1 VVRSA
6 SVTAGAAR
14 VLELIQGDDRMPV
27 IQDTNAIERT
37 VRDFVVSNFL
47 FGVDDGSLK
56 REDSFLQNGVIDSTG
71 VLELVGF
78 LEHSF
83 KIEVTDHELNA
94 MNLDSIQ
101 NVAAYVSRK
110 LGS

>member
-1 VVRSA
+1 
-6 SVTAGAAR
+6 
-14 VLELIQGDDRMPV
+14 MPV
-27 IQDTNAIERT
+27 TQDTDTIERNI
-37 VRDFVVSNFL
+37 REFIVSNFL

-78 LEHSF
+78 LEQSY
-83 KIEVTDHELNA
+83 KIEVSDHELVPV
-94 MNLDSIQ
+94 NLDSIQ
-101 NVAAYVSRK
+101 NVAAYVGRK

>member
-1 VVRSA
+1 
-6 SVTAGAAR
+6 
-14 VLELIQGDDRMPV
+14 MPV
-27 IQDTNAIERT
+27 TQDTNTIERNIREFI
-37 VRDFVVSNFL
+37 VGNFL

-71 VLELVGF
+71 VLELVGY
-78 LEHSF
+78 LEQSF
-83 KIEVTDHELNA
+83 KIEVSDHELVA
-94 MNLDSIQ
+94 ANLDSIQ

>member
-1 VVRSA
+1 
-6 SVTAGAAR
+6 
-14 VLELIQGDDRMPV
+14 MPV
-27 IQDTNAIERT
+27 TLDTNTIEQNIRE
-37 VRDFVVSNFL
+37 FIVSNFL

-78 LEHSF
+78 LEQSY
-83 KIEVTDHELNA
+83 KIEVGDHELVPV
-94 MNLDSIQ
+94 NLDSIQ

>member
-1 VVRSA
+1 
-6 SVTAGAAR
+6 
-14 VLELIQGDDRMPV
+14 MPV
-27 IQDTNAIERT
+27 TLDTNTIEQNIRE
-37 VRDFVVSNFL
+37 FIVSNFL

-78 LEHSF
+78 LEQSY
-83 KIEVTDHELNA
+83 KIEVSDHKLVPV
-94 MNLDSIQ
+94 NLDSIQ

>member
-1 VVRSA
+1 
-6 SVTAGAAR
+6 
-14 VLELIQGDDRMPV
+14 MPV
-27 IQDTNAIERT
+27 MQDTNTIERNI
-37 VRDFVVSNFL
+37 REFIVSNFL

-78 LEHSF
+78 LEQSYQ
-83 KIEVTDHELNA
+83 IEVSDQELVPL
-94 MNLDSIQ
+94 NLDSIQ

>member
-1 VVRSA
+1 MRVV
-6 SVTAGAAR
+6 
-14 VLELIQGDDRMPV
+14 
-27 IQDTNAIERT
+27 QDTIAIERNI
-37 VRDFVVSNFL
+37 REFIVSNFL

-71 VLELVGF
+71 VLELVGY
-78 LEHSF
+78 LEQSF
-83 KIEVTDHELNA
+83 KIEVNDHELVPV
-94 MNLDSIQ
+94 NLDSIQ

>member
-1 VVRSA
+1 
-6 SVTAGAAR
+6 
-14 VLELIQGDDRMPV
+14 MPV
-27 IQDTNAIERT
+27 TLDTNTIEQNIRE
-37 VRDFVVSNFL
+37 FIVSNFL

-78 LEHSF
+78 LEQSY
-83 KIEVTDHELNA
+83 KIKVSDHELVPV
-94 MNLDSIQ
+94 NLDSIQ

>member
-1 VVRSA
+1 
-6 SVTAGAAR
+6 
-14 VLELIQGDDRMPV
+14 MPV
-27 IQDTNAIERT
+27 TLDTNTIEHNIRE
-37 VRDFVVSNFL
+37 FIVSNFL

-78 LEHSF
+78 LEQSY
-83 KIEVTDHELNA
+83 KIEVSDHELVPV
-94 MNLDSIQ
+94 NLDSIQ

>member
-1 VVRSA
+1 
-6 SVTAGAAR
+6 
-14 VLELIQGDDRMPV
+14 MPV
-27 IQDTNAIERT
+27 TLDTNAIERSI
-37 VRDFVVSNFL
+37 RDFIVSNFL

-78 LEHSF
+78 LEQSY
-83 KIEVTDHELNA
+83 KIEVSDHELVPV
-94 MNLDSIQ
+94 NLDSIQ

>member
-1 VVRSA
+1 
-6 SVTAGAAR
+6 
-14 VLELIQGDDRMPV
+14 MPV
-27 IQDTNAIERT
+27 TQDTKMIEQNI
-37 VRDFVVSNFL
+37 RDFIVSNFL

-78 LEHSF
+78 LEQSY
-83 KIEVTDHELNA
+83 KIEVSDHELVPV
-94 MNLDSIQ
+94 NLDSIQ

>member
-1 VVRSA
+1 
-6 SVTAGAAR
+6 
-14 VLELIQGDDRMPV
+14 MPV
-27 IQDTNAIERT
+27 MQDTNTIERNI
-37 VRDFVVSNFL
+37 REFIVSNFL

-78 LEHSF
+78 LEQSY
-83 KIEVTDHELNA
+83 KIEVSDQELVPV
-94 MNLDSIQ
+94 NLDSIQ

>member
-1 VVRSA
+1 
-6 SVTAGAAR
+6 
-14 VLELIQGDDRMPV
+14 MPV
-27 IQDTNAIERT
+27 TLDTDAIERNI
-37 VRDFVVSNFL
+37 REFVISNFL

-71 VLELVGF
+71 VLELVGY
-78 LEHSF
+78 LEQSY
-83 KIEVTDHELNA
+83 KIEVSDHELVA
-94 MNLDSIQ
+94 ANLDSIQ

>member
-1 VVRSA
+1 
-6 SVTAGAAR
+6 
-14 VLELIQGDDRMPV
+14 MPV
-27 IQDTNAIERT
+27 TLDTNTIEQNIRE
-37 VRDFVVSNFL
+37 FVVSNFL

-78 LEHSF
+78 LEQSY
-83 KIEVTDHELNA
+83 KIEVSDHELVPV
-94 MNLDSIQ
+94 NLDSIQ

>member
-1 VVRSA
+1 
-6 SVTAGAAR
+6 
-14 VLELIQGDDRMPV
+14 MPV
-27 IQDTNAIERT
+27 TQDTNAIERNI
-37 VRDFVVSNFL
+37 REFIVSNFL

-78 LEHSF
+78 LEQSY
-83 KIEVTDHELNA
+83 KIEVSDHELVP

-101 NVAAYVSRK
+101 NVVAYVGRK